1 MGFLLIGVL
10 VGTIVGVNEGPVA
23 LKVGDLDGST
33 VGCDDG
39 CRLGFGSGVG
49 FDDGLA
55 LDTAVGSGVG
65 CDDGTL
71 VGAAVRINISVG
83 CDDGLFSKT
92 LNRSSIFVVA
102 FPLKSIIEIVV
113 VVSFDDP

>member
-1 MGFLLIGVL
+1 MGFLLMGVL

-39 CRLGFGSGVG
+39 CRLGFPIGSRVG
-49 FDDGLA
+49 FDEGLA
-55 LDTAVGSGVG
+55 LGTAVGAGVG
-65 CDDGTL
+65 CDDGSSLGTA
-71 VGAAVRINISVG
+71 VGVG
-83 CDDGLFSKT
+83 VGLDDGSSAKT

-102 FPLKSIIEIVV
+102 FPLKSIVEIVV